1 MVFFMQMADD
11 IDEIIRVLKMY
22 HKIGNMTS
30 DFKSIHSPVYTTL
43 SKELKMQKRKIYQI
57 IRSQQPYVPLK
68 RYTCIF
74 DLNIIWN

>member
-30 DFKSIHSPVYTTL
+30 DFKSIHIPVYTTL
-43 SKELKMQKRKIYQI
+43 SKELKMEKRKIY
-57 IRSQQPYVPLK
+57 
-68 RYTCIF
+68 
-74 DLNIIWN
+74 